1 MTHFRLIQQAYL
13 ELTLVYLYNSRGIQV
28 KDGSHLDRST
38 CVCVMCDLFQTDP
51 AGIPRAGP
59 GLPVQQWGD
68 TGEGWVLPG
77 VCDRGQWG

>member
-1 MTHFRLIQQAYL
+1 MCA
-13 ELTLVYLYNSRGIQV
+13 
-28 KDGSHLDRST
+28 
-38 CVCVMCDLFQTDP
+38 MCDLFQTDP

-68 TGEGWVLPG
+68 TGEGWILPG